1 MKETGGIERSYF
13 IVYKIEVLRNKEKL
27 LKIKSKVVVSVRTW
41 LKLQG

>member
-1 MKETGGIERSYF
+1 MKETGGTYF